1 MKILLLEDDYLYNES
16 IKDFL
21 SDIGYEIEA
30 FEDGQEAL
38 DAIFEKS
45 YALLLLD
52 IRTPSIDGFDILKEI
67 RKHSINTPVIFLTS
81 LTDIEDLSKGYEL
94 GCSDYIRKPFELK
107 ELKYRV
113 EQILKQTLYH
123 TTNDTISLKDGFN
136 FDIAKE
142 ILYKDGKEINLSSI
156 EKKLVATFVSNRGY
170 YLSIETLQELVWEG
184 KDVSFAD
191 IRMSISRV
199 RHKCGS
205 NFIKTKKMVGYKVE

>member
-21 SDIGYEIEA
+21 GEIGYEIEA
-30 FEDGQEAL
+30 FEDGQDAL
-38 DAIFEKS
+38 DAIFEKN

-67 RKHSINTPVIFLTS
+67 RKHGINTPVIFLTS

-123 TTNDTISLKDGFN
+123 TTNNTISLKDGFS
-136 FDIAKE
+136 FDVAKE

>member
-21 SDIGYEIEA
+21 SDSGYEVEA

-38 DAIFEKS
+38 DAIFENTYS
-45 YALLLLD
+45 LLLLD
-52 IRTPSIDGFDILKEI
+52 IRTPSINGFKILEEI

-81 LTDIEDLSKGYEL
+81 LTDIEDLSRGYEL

-123 TTNDTISLKDGFN
+123 TTNDTISLKDGFS
-136 FDIAKE
+136 FDVSKE
-142 ILYKDGKEINLSSI
+142 VLYKDGKEINLSSI

-170 YLSIETLQELVWEG
+170 YLSIETLHELVWDG

-199 RHKCGS
+199 RQKCGS